1 MKEMMTSAVRGTAS
15 AVSRGSGLTGAVV
28 GGMRALSAAAGPM
41 AQWGGR
47 GNFGANALSLANAA
61 GGKAMSMLDKAVIA
75 GTREAMY
82 RNPVYRGYQDAISLL
97 GNKSNG
103 LLVNDTD
110 GKSRASANGSG
121 VTPQEMLDGLNNG
134 AASTVSQKIS
144 DLVNREREQ

>member
-1 MKEMMTSAVRGTAS
+1 
-15 AVSRGSGLTGAVV
+15 
-28 GGMRALSAAAGPM
+28 
-41 AQWGGR
+41 
-47 GNFGANALSLANAA
+47 
-61 GGKAMSMLDKAVIA
+61 MSMMSKAVIA

-110 GKSRASANGSG
+110 GKSIASANGSG